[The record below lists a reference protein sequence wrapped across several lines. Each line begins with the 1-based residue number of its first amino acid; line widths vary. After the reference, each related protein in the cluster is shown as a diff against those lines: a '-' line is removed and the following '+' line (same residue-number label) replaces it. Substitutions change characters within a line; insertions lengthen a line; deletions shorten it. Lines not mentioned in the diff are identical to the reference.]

1 MHLLFACALAGANQS
16 SPILMTPLR
25 LILLFSILAPL
36 LRAAET
42 APHWIWYDDA
52 RTNGT
57 FVKEIPC
64 ASVPAKVEISGVADY
79 CHIEIL
85 VNGKRL
91 AKIRP
96 YESRF
101 RVECAEL
108 FEVGKNRIEVI
119 ASSNEGPSAFY
130 LQVATKQSSGDT
142 DSVVTGGAW
151 REKGGNRVI
160 DRGEVDPRFWDAAH
174 DRVQVSILDDY
185 EQWKRAKGSG
195 GSTAVAN
202 FQLQPGFE
210 IELIRSA
217 RTNEGSWISMAF
229 DQSGRIIVAKERQ
242 GLLRLSLDG
251 KKVTQVETINESLRE
266 VRGLLVKNG
275 DVFANTKSRVGGS
288 SKNGGGLFRLRD
300 TNGDGTFDEEKLL
313 GEHTATGGHGRND
326 LALGPDGKIYMI
338 HGDSVAVPKKHKDL
352 TPPVPDHL
360 PGDELPNG
368 HVIRTDVD
376 GKHWELVCKGLRNPF
391 GIDFN
396 ADGEMFTYDADAEF
410 DMGAPWYRPTRV
422 RHLVAGADYGWR
434 RVTGSWPPYYP
445 DHADEPPPTLDIG
458 KGSPTAVKFGTRSK
472 FPAKYRN
479 ALFVLDWTYGRI
491 LAVHMTPRGASYAGR
506 SEVFL
511 RGQPANVTDLGFG
524 PDGAMYFVTGGRQT
538 QSGLYRVRYVGKNA
552 EPKPSAQESARI
564 AFGREQRAA
573 RHQLERGRSGK
584 IGGPQVLRHLGSADP
599 WLRYSARLNL
609 EFAGADVMRSI
620 VESPNHAVRL
630 AAGIGLARH
639 GAVAEIVAVRK
650 GTRVEWDS
658 LATREKLEVLRA
670 HELVIGAAPKP
681 APAPMARELKRLA
694 DQVAYSQRFPDSDDL
709 VNFELARMMALVKS
723 KSAVPKILKQL
734 TATADEQTRMHY
746 LYQLR
751 EMKVGWSTD
760 LRAQYF
766 AALRQTKAHRAG
778 RGMPQFIDQIT
789 KDALAAME
797 PGERQVYEKLATKKS
812 GFSELRAEYQK
823 AIAGRSFVREWKM
836 SDLGGLIEKA
846 PVGGEAERGRQA
858 YLAASCALCHQLG
871 ATGRIFGPDL
881 TSVAQRFS
889 RRDLL
894 ESILDPSKIVAEKYR
909 NTTVV
914 TKTGDRH
921 TGRILYQGD
930 YRKPVLQISTNPLD
944 PSAIV
949 AVQKELVDSRED
961 SLVSAMPE
969 GLLNLLS
976 RAEIGEL
983 LMFIESGGR
992 ADHPV
997 YRR

>member
-1 MHLLFACALAGANQS
+1 MNS
-16 SPILMTPLR
+16 LR
-25 LILLFSILAPL
+25 LILLLSIVAPL
-36 LRAAET
+36 LQAAEPL
-42 APHWIWYDDA
+42 PHWIWHDDA
-52 RTNGT
+52 KETAT
-57 FVKEIPC
+57 LVKEFRC
-64 ASVPAKVEISGVADY
+64 NSSLLQAEITGVADF
-79 CHIEIL
+79 CQIEIL
-85 VNGKRL
+85 VNGSKL
-91 AKIRP
+91 AKIHP
-96 YESRF
+96 FESRF
-101 RVECAEL
+101 RIDCGESFKA
-108 FEVGKNRIEVI
+108 GMNRIEVI
-119 ASSNEGPSAFY
+119 VEPNEGPSAFY
-130 LQVATKQSSGDT
+130 LEFGLKRESGVV
-142 DSVVTGGAW
+142 DSVVTDSSW
-151 REKGGNRVI
+151 REKNGRRVV
-160 DRGEVDPRFWDAAH
+160 DRGAVDPRFWDAPH

-185 EQWKRAKGSG
+185 EQWKRAKGSD

-229 DQSGRIIVAKERQ
+229 DQSGRIILAKERQ
-242 GLLRLSLDG
+242 GLLRLSLKG
-251 KKVTQVETINESLRE
+251 KKVTQVETINNSLRE

-275 DVFANTKSRVGGS
+275 DVFANAKSHAGGPA
-288 SKNGGGLFRLRD
+288 KNGGGLFRLRD

-313 GEHTATGGHGRND
+313 GEYTATGGHGRND
-326 LALGPDGKIYMI
+326 LALGPDGKIYLI
-338 HGDSVAVPKKHKDL
+338 HGDSVAVPRKHEDL

-368 HVIRTDVD
+368 HLIRTDVD
-376 GKHWELVCKGLRNPF
+376 GKYWELVCKGLRNPF

-445 DHADEPPPTLDIG
+445 DHADEPPLTLDIG
-458 KGSPTAVKFGTRSK
+458 KGSPTAVKFGTRSS
-472 FPAKYRN
+472 FPARYRN

-506 SEVFL
+506 SDEFL

-538 QSGLYRVRYVGKNA
+538 QSGLYRVRYVGKNVDL
-552 EPKPSAQESARI
+552 KPSAQESARI
-564 AFGREQRAA
+564 AFGKEQRAG
-573 RHQLERGRSGK
+573 RQQLERGRSGK
-584 IGGPQVLRHLGSADP
+584 LGGPQVLKHLGSADP

-620 VESPNHAVRL
+620 VENPRHAVRL
-630 AAGIGLARH
+630 AAGIGLARY
-639 GAVAEIVAVRK
+639 GNVAEISAVRK
-650 GTRVEWDS
+650 GMRVEWGS
-658 LATREKLEVLRA
+658 LATREKLEILRS
-670 HELVIGAAPKP
+670 HELVIRGAPKSVP
-681 APAPMARELKRLA
+681 DRIARELKRLA
-694 DQVAYSQRFPDSDDL
+694 EQGAYAQRFPDPDEL

-734 TATADEQTRMHY
+734 TATADERTRMHY

-751 EMKVGWSTD
+751 EMKVGWSSD

-812 GFSELRAEYQK
+812 DFSELWAEYQQ